1 MRNFEDRMAEIS
13 RRSDQRIRERKN
25 LRRRVLAACVPLVMC
40 VFLGGA
46 YLMGRG
52 IEIGNGDIA
61 VEDQAVAPENTAQDF
76 LSSVTVEESFTY
88 TVQQD
93 RQAVEK
99 VQRILEQIISSEITA
114 SHNQSDSQADRA
126 GCLPDPYQEYSIRK
140 EYSIT
145 CVDPQGNETSYL
157 LSGMSLTDCR
167 SGKIYGLTGKQRTDL
182 LNALGIEEQK
192 E

>member
-1 MRNFEDRMAEIS
+1 MRNFEDRMAEIT
-13 RRSDQRIRERKN
+13 RRSDTRIQKRKEM
-25 LRRRVLAACVPLVMC
+25 RRRVLAACVPLVMC

-52 IEIGNGDIA
+52 TEVRNGDISVEDKATVLESAAQSFLGSVA
-61 VEDQAVAPENTAQDF
+61 VEG
-76 LSSVTVEESFTY
+76 SSTY

-114 SHNQSDSQADRA
+114 SYNQTDSQTDRA
-126 GCLPDPYQEYSIRK
+126 SYLPGPNKEYSLHK

-145 CVDPQGNETSYL
+145 CIDPQGNESTYL
-157 LSGMSLTDCR
+157 LSGMSLKDCQ
-167 SGKIYGLTGKQRTDL
+167 SGNIYGLTGKQRTDL